1 MELFCSSINNA
12 YLQKH
17 LLDIK
22 PHNLN
27 EAVEAGTEYLQIHS
41 SHNSGSSI
49 RQVNEETPPT
59 QVQANQMK
67 RSKLELLMQ
76 ALQRLTTE
84 LAG

>member
-1 MELFCSSINNA
+1 MA
-12 YLQKH
+12 
-17 LLDIK
+17 IK
-22 PHNLN
+22 PQDLD
-27 EAVEAGTEYLQIHS
+27 EAVEAGTEYLQIQPN
-41 SHNSGSSI
+41 HNSESSI
-49 RQVNEETPPT
+49 RQVDEETTPT